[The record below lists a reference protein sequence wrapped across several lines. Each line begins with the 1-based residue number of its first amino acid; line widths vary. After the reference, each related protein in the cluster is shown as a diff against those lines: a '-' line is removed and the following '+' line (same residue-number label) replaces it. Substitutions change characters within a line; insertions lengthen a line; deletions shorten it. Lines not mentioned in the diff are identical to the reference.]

1 MIALSWLGGSL
12 TLTFVPLRHTIP
24 DEGPMQTP
32 ALILAIVICVLGL
45 GSFLLGASESV
56 SSWVSRYFGFDEES
70 QEQGRIRRRRR
81 TRRR

>member
-12 TLTFVPLRHTIP
+12 TLTLVPLRHTIP

-45 GSFLLGASESV
+45 GSVVLCVPESASPRV
-56 SSWVSRYFGFDEES
+56 SQPF
-70 QEQGRIRRRRR
+70 
-81 TRRR
+81 